1 MATYGRSDAQVAQAL
16 SLHLSAG
23 AEAARAAA
31 WLDGFLNR
39 NAVVLLH
46 DTQVWQLVDAWLASL
61 GEDHFVRVLP
71 LVRRTFSAFEANERR
86 ELGQRAG
93 RGMASAA
100 APVQE
105 ADWDE
110 GRANMPLPVLRQLLG
125 ITP

>member
-1 MATYGRSDAQVAQAL
+1 MAQAL

-46 DTQVWQLVDAWLASL
+46 DAQVWQLVDAWLASL
-61 GEDHFVRVLP
+61 SEDHFVRVLP

-93 RGMASAA
+93 RGVAAAA
-100 APVQE
+100 APL
-105 ADWDE
+105 AAAPWDAT
-110 GRANMPLPVLRQLLG
+110 RAGLPLPVLRQLLG
-125 ITP
+125 ITA